1 MNAKAIEH
9 YYGTLLRQYFG
20 EVVQNVGIY
29 LFLIGRSSVEDIVKG
44 IQPRLELIQVKDA
57 LMVLQQHNLLETGPF
72 DDPKHAAKD
81 ADFSD
86 ERMALSVAQRAVPQF
101 ELDVCAL
108 QKKSRFARY
117 ASHVDRK
124 FAHCGAFI
132 IIEELAAH
140 GRATP
145 SQLQELYQ
153 QRVQQALSTDDW
165 ESGNFSEF
173 FKKFAKNS
181 AEQLQSKAKDAF
193 TSIFS
198 ELHGQSYLIAV
209 DPKRRSIDHLEPP
222 SKRRRGN
229 SQDQPSDFMSSTD
242 MMVHHDRF
250 TLDFRTDAIC
260 EYVATRYDATCSQVV
275 RAMLHDCGVTTLHD
289 LRTVPY
295 VAPKTLRGK
304 RAREA
309 PLPESVGVGQ
319 TRSSPPVVDSERV
332 THLLRAVCSHPPQLR
347 RAKLN
352 ALAQEM
358 TTDRPPTLLR
368 PDSTQVHSHAVNLA
382 GIVHEMRLLATQAIL
397 KAKFGLIYARIFR
410 LLVEKKQLEDSQV
423 SDLALVPRK
432 QARKCLFE
440 MLQSK
445 FVHLQEIPR
454 SVGDQIPG
462 RTFFLWS
469 AQVEPIFEELI
480 ITFYKTWTNLQLH
493 RAEIQKPS
501 DSLSKMSENV
511 ANGIAQERVDLAQ
524 SRIDEQIM
532 LFRDF

>member
-1 MNAKAIEH
+1 
-9 YYGTLLRQYFG
+9 
-20 EVVQNVGIY
+20 
-29 LFLIGRSSVEDIVKG
+29 
-44 IQPRLELIQVKDA
+44 
-57 LMVLQQHNLLETGPF
+57 
-72 DDPKHAAKD
+72 
-81 ADFSD
+81 
-86 ERMALSVAQRAVPQF
+86 MALSVAQRAVPQF

-229 SQDQPSDFMSSTD
+229 SQDQPS
-242 MMVHHDRF
+242 
-250 TLDFRTDAIC
+250 
-260 EYVATRYDATCSQVV
+260 
-275 RAMLHDCGVTTLHD
+275 
-289 LRTVPY
+289 
-295 VAPKTLRGK
+295 
-304 RAREA
+304 
-309 PLPESVGVGQ
+309 
-319 TRSSPPVVDSERV
+319 VVDSERV